1 MSDEPKI
8 FLDTNILL
16 DAAILQKADDF
27 EDKLQYQS
35 ALNGGCDCIVTNNI
49 KDFESFSKIP
59 LYSSSDFTS
68 LFKKK

>member
-1 MSDEPKI
+1 MKKI

-27 EDKLQYQS
+27 EDKLQYQT